1 LGLDWL
7 LLVTTGP
14 ASNEG
19 NRAVERPGWGEGHRS
34 GDRQSISSGRG
45 RRELDGAARPFGL
58 ATTVVGVD
66 LNQALRT
73 TGAVR
78 DFRPAEISDDTVYR
92 LLDTAR
98 FAPNG
103 GNRQAWR
110 VIVVKNPAVRRAVR
124 DAYLPGW
131 YEYLAQVAAGLT
143 PWAAVTDR
151 ELERRAIADA
161 PEVARA
167 AAEGPGGF
175 AEHFDQVPAMLVL
188 LADLAKLA
196 SVDRDAGRYTLVGG
210 ASIYPFAWSI
220 LLAAR
225 AEGLA
230 GVMTTM
236 VVRNEPSVREVL
248 GLPSTVVVAGVLAL
262 GHPVRQPTRLRREPV
277 ESFATV
283 DRFDG
288 RPLGSS

>member
-1 LGLDWL
+1 MAAER
-7 LLVTTGP
+7 TG
-14 ASNEG
+14 
-19 NRAVERPGWGEGHRS
+19 RVV
-34 GDRQSISSGRG
+34 
-45 RRELDGAARPFGL
+45 REDCS
-58 ATTVVGVD
+58 ATTVGDVELID
-66 LNQALRT
+66 ALRT

-78 DFRPAEISDDTVYR
+78 DFVTSEVDDDTVYR

-110 VIVVKNPAVRRAVR
+110 VIVVKDAGLRRSLR

-131 YEYLAQVAAGLT
+131 YQYLAQVGAGLT

-151 ELERRAIADA
+151 EAEQRALAQA
-161 PEVARA
+161 PAVAQA
-167 AAEGPGGF
+167 AAGGPGGF
-175 AEHFDQVPAMLVL
+175 AEHFDQVPVMLVL
-188 LADLAKLA
+188 VAELANLAT
-196 SVDRDAGRYTLVGG
+196 VDRDIGHYTLVGG

-225 AEGLA
+225 HEGLA

-236 VVRNEPSVREVL
+236 VVREEDTVRELL
-248 GLPSTVVVAGVLAL
+248 GVPETAIVAGVLAL
-262 GHPVRQPTRLRREPV
+262 GRPVHQPTRLTRRPV
-277 ESFATV
+277 ETFATV

-288 RPLGSS
+288 LPLGPR

>member
-1 LGLDWL
+1 MTRTPDW
-7 LLVTTGP
+7 
-14 ASNEG
+14 
-19 NRAVERPGWGEGHRS
+19 
-34 GDRQSISSGRG
+34 
-45 RRELDGAARPFGL
+45 

-66 LNQALRT
+66 LIDALRT

-78 DFRPAEISDDTVYR
+78 QFHHSEVSEGTVYR
-92 LLDTAR
+92 VLETAR

-110 VIVVKNPAVRRAVR
+110 VIVVKDPELRRAMR
-124 DAYLPGW
+124 DAYLPAW
-131 YEYLAQVAAGLT
+131 YEYLAQMAAGLT
-143 PWAAVTDR
+143 PWAVVTDR
-151 ELERRAIADA
+151 ELERQSIAEAPAIARSAD
-161 PEVARA
+161 
-167 AAEGPGGF
+167 EGPGGF
-175 AEHFDQVPAMLVL
+175 AEHFDEVPVMAVL

-196 SVDRDAGRYTLVGG
+196 TVDRDADRYTLVGG

-236 VVRNEPSVREVL
+236 VVREERLVKELL
-248 GLPSTVVVAGVLAL
+248 GIPETVVVAGVLAL
-262 GHPVRQPTRLRREPV
+262 GHPVHQPTKLRREPV

-288 RPLGSS
+288 TPLGAG

>member
-1 LGLDWL
+1 
-7 LLVTTGP
+7 
-14 ASNEG
+14 
-19 NRAVERPGWGEGHRS
+19 VELTE
-34 GDRQSISSGRG
+34 
-45 RRELDGAARPFGL
+45 
-58 ATTVVGVD
+58 
-66 LNQALRT
+66 ALRT

-78 DFRPAEISDDTVYR
+78 EFTDGRPDDATLYR

-110 VIVVKNPAVRRAVR
+110 VIVVKDAELRRSIR
-124 DAYLPGW
+124 DSYLSGW

-143 PWAAVTDR
+143 PWAVVTDR
-151 ELERRAIADA
+151 QLEQQSIAGA
-161 PEVARA
+161 PELARA
-167 AAEGPGGF
+167 ASDGPGGF

-188 LADLAKLA
+188 LADLTKLA
-196 SVDRDAGRYTLVGG
+196 TVDRDSDRYTMVGG
-210 ASIYPFAWSI
+210 ASIYPFAWSV

-236 VVRNEPSVREVL
+236 AVREEGEVRRIL
-248 GLPSTVVVAGVLAL
+248 AIPDTVAVAGVLAL
-262 GHPVRQPTRLRREPV
+262 GSPVHQAARLRRAPV
-277 ESFATV
+277 EAFTTV

-288 RPLGSS
+288 APLEAP